1 MTLNDPAATRL
12 RLDAQRITL
21 AADAAAEVVLAVS
34 VHGIA
39 SRFFRH
45 DPPTPFELEQAI
57 DAVEDALTGSR
68 LQHAESGELVAN
80 DPLLRGW
87 VTTDSPHGEMLRLTC
102 DEVEATFQRLAS
114 VSLGHPRA
122 LAGLPTGRDAAAA
135 LLILRECMHHL
146 GYGGIRFAAH

>member
-21 AADAAAEVVLAVS
+21 AADAASEVMLAVG
-34 VHGIA
+34 VRGIA
-39 SRFFRH
+39 DRFFRH
-45 DPPTPFELEQAI
+45 DPPTPFEMEQAI

-68 LQHAESGELVAN
+68 LQHAERGELVTN
-80 DPLLRGW
+80 DPLLREW
-87 VTTDSPHGEMLRLTC
+87 VTAGSPQGDKVRLTR
-102 DEVEATFQRLAS
+102 DEVEAIFQRLAS
-114 VSLGHPRA
+114 ASLGHPLA

-146 GYGGIRFAAH
+146 GYDGIRFAAH